1 MYDKIDMI
9 SNEVVNRKQVLNK
22 QLLKKVINNN
32 LKGDTEFKYYLL
44 NGINNDDIHVIMTIK
59 DFIKLNNYK

>member
-59 DFIKLNNYK
+59 DFIKLNKYK